1 MVINSKKI
9 KLDNIPNHIAIIM
22 DGNGRWANVNG
33 FSRMTGH
40 REGVKTVRK
49 ITQLC
54 GEIGIKELTL
64 YTFSSENWER
74 PKTEV
79 SALMTL
85 FIQSLRSEIND
96 LMKNNVRLTTIGET
110 DNLPKSVELE
120 LTKGVKKTKNNTG
133 LNLNLAFNYG
143 SRQEIVRATKN
154 IGVKLIN
161 NQISIDDID
170 ELLFSKYLYT
180 KDMTDPDLLIRTG
193 GEFRISNFML
203 WQIAYTELYTTKT
216 FWPDF
221 TENDLVNAIIEY
233 QSRERR
239 FGLTS
244 EQVNKHND

>member
-221 TENDLVNAIIEY
+221 TENDLVNTIIEY

>member
-170 ELLFSKYLYT
+170 E
-180 KDMTDPDLLIRTG
+180 
-193 GEFRISNFML
+193 
-203 WQIAYTELYTTKT
+203 
-216 FWPDF
+216 
-221 TENDLVNAIIEY
+221 
-233 QSRERR
+233 
-239 FGLTS
+239 
-244 EQVNKHND
+244 